1 MAASRLRKLLL
12 SLRNIIRFR
21 HENRKNHEF
30 DYFLHVLPISA
41 IFVGVF
47 FFTCFLAQSSKPEVV
62 TLFFT
67 RMLSQIILLRTLIV
81 TKVADKYVGLLM
93 VLDNVVQY
101 VSDFYFTIW
110 TICLH

>member
-1 MAASRLRKLLL
+1 M
-12 SLRNIIRFR
+12 
-21 HENRKNHEF
+21 
-30 DYFLHVLPISA
+30 
-41 IFVGVF
+41 
-47 FFTCFLAQSSKPEVV
+47 